1 MPVKFDRYLPVSWY
15 IDEAELDGIR
25 VFVLLLLVAM
35 GSAIAELV
43 EIGVFVL

>member
-1 MPVKFDRYLPVSWY
+1 MSWY
-15 IDEAELDGIR
+15 IDEAELDCIR
-25 VFVLLLLVAM
+25 VFVLLLVVAM